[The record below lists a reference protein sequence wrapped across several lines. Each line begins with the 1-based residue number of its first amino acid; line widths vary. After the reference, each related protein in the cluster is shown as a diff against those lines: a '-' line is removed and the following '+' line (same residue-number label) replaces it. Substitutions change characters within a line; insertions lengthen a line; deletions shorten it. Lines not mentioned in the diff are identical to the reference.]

1 MFGYRISK
9 NGSHNTIDWTFR
21 SVQLFTKCLAFIFIV
36 IYVYRCCN
44 EELIFIEILHFYVKC
59 DDELK
64 MNGRKGLKS
73 QIFMYLFFFFDWFA
87 IVMAGRRRFVR
98 FVRRTWRWF
107 VQLHQRCQSHWM
119 QVTHTWF
126 ENEFIDWFIDCFSI
140 WSNCLILFVGFEM
153 PSWFDLKTLDMYG
166 PEDEDG
172 IKKAT
177 ANVMTMIQSE
187 ISAGIPAN
195 RIIVGGFSQGGAL
208 ALHTGLTTTHA
219 LGGIVGLSCW
229 LPLHKSFPDARKT
242 ADTVP
247 IFQCHGVIDPV
258 VPYKFGQLS
267 HYSLKTFMK
276 NAQFNSYPRLSHSSS
291 PDEMNDLK
299 AFIEKYVPP
308 Q

>member
-1 MFGYRISK
+1 
-9 NGSHNTIDWTFR
+9 
-21 SVQLFTKCLAFIFIV
+21 
-36 IYVYRCCN
+36 
-44 EELIFIEILHFYVKC
+44 
-59 DDELK
+59 
-64 MNGRKGLKS
+64 
-73 QIFMYLFFFFDWFA
+73 
-87 IVMAGRRRFVR
+87 
-98 FVRRTWRWF
+98 
-107 VQLHQRCQSHWM
+107 
-119 QVTHTWF
+119 
-126 ENEFIDWFIDCFSI
+126 
-140 WSNCLILFVGFEM
+140 M

-177 ANVMTMIQSE
+177 TNVLSMIQSE

-195 RIIVGGFSQGGAL
+195 RIIIGGFSQGGAL
-208 ALHTGLTTTHA
+208 ALHTGLTTTQT

-242 ADTVP
+242 AETVP
-247 IFQCHGVIDPV
+247 IFQCHGVVDPV

-276 NAQFNSYPRLSHSSS
+276 NAQFNSYPGLSHTSS

-299 AFIEKYVPP
+299 VIGVFLIVASLLENRIIKLFTFLKFQAFIEKHVPP